1 MSSLFGEICHI
12 FCCPPRPS
20 HIVAKFAFLP
30 PIPTY
35 TMVQSSGG
43 SEWQIIFKP
52 QVGPI
57 SDYAKSRMEV
67 FYTMTK
73 RKSRI
78 ACLYIHYDPTG
89 SRHTFSTSAN
99 GGDPESRITIL
110 FSHGNAV
117 DIGQMAGFLFS
128 LSQRFG
134 VNVLVYDYSGYG
146 ASTGQTLEANLY
158 ADGEAALVE
167 LRERYLCPLNRIVLY
182 GQSIGTAP
190 TVELA
195 THYAVAGV
203 VLHSAL
209 MSGLRVVCPGTTRR
223 FCFDPFNSIDKVEH
237 IQSPTLVIHGT
248 DDHVIGLH
256 HGKELYARLPNPLEP
271 LWVDGADHNNIELF
285 HEYTIRLEKFFQ
297 VDMRQA
303 VKRSPDVP
311 VKEHSLLNMTVNDQN
326 RSTAFDR
333 NALKLVDERRQRHSW
348 NSTVPLSPLNVS
360 LKTTPFVTTSK
371 SPTAA
376 SLAESQVSPSV
387 VKSPRASYGNHIK
400 VFGVDAATT
409 GSSISLPLDTNSE
422 SARDPLDHE
431 KTSGKDRSTS
441 EWVFQSA
448 EKQKSP
454 LNQNQDL

>member
-1 MSSLFGEICHI
+1 MGSLFGEICHI

-35 TMVQSSGG
+35 TIVQSPGG

-52 QVGPI
+52 EVGLI

-78 ACLYIHYDPTG
+78 ACLYIHYDATG
-89 SRHTFSTSAN
+89 PRHSLSTSAS
-99 GGDPESRITIL
+99 GSDPASRITIL

-223 FCFDPFNSIDKVEH
+223 FCFDPFNRQASFSDNIY
-237 IQSPTLVIHGT
+237 
-248 DDHVIGLH
+248 IGLTF
-256 HGKELYARLPNPLEP
+256 ELP
-271 LWVDGADHNNIELF
+271 F
-285 HEYTIRLEKFFQ
+285 
-297 VDMRQA
+297 
-303 VKRSPDVP
+303 
-311 VKEHSLLNMTVNDQN
+311 
-326 RSTAFDR
+326 
-333 NALKLVDERRQRHSW
+333 
-348 NSTVPLSPLNVS
+348 
-360 LKTTPFVTTSK
+360 TTC
-371 SPTAA
+371 
-376 SLAESQVSPSV
+376 L
-387 VKSPRASYGNHIK
+387 
-400 VFGVDAATT
+400 
-409 GSSISLPLDTNSE
+409 
-422 SARDPLDHE
+422 
-431 KTSGKDRSTS
+431 
-441 EWVFQSA
+441 
-448 EKQKSP
+448 
-454 LNQNQDL
+454 